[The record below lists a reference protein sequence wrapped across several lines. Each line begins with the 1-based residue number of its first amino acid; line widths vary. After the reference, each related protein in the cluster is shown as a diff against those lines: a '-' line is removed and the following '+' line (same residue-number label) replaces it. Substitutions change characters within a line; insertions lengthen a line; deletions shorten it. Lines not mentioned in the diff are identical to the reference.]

1 MLYKELY
8 SSMKNLY
15 KLPDDLPIPVD
26 DGACDHLPGS
36 RIPSVSLKGTTDTIT
51 DLGSIEGTVVI
62 FFYPMNGRPDLPP
75 MIGWND
81 IPGARGCTPQSCS
94 FRDNSSRLEKLGV
107 KVIGI
112 SSQPLLDQ
120 KEANV
125 RLNLPFELLND
136 SQLEL
141 TKAMN
146 LPTFEYD
153 SSTYIKRITII
164 AENGVIKKT
173 FYPVFPPDK
182 NVNDVIEW
190 LEHNITF

>member
-1 MLYKELY
+1 
-8 SSMKNLY
+8 MKNLN

-26 DGACDHLPGS
+26 DGACDHLTGS
-36 RIPSVSLKGTTDTIT
+36 RIPSVSLKGTSDTIT
-51 DLGSIEGTVVI
+51 EPGSIEGTVVI
-62 FFYPMNGRPDLPP
+62 FFYPMNGRPDSPP

-94 FRDNSSRLEKLGV
+94 FRDNYSKLEKLGV
-107 KVIGI
+107 KVFGI
-112 SSQPLLDQ
+112 SSQPLSDQ
-120 KEANV
+120 KEANF

-146 LPTFEYD
+146 LPTFEYE

-164 AENGVIKKT
+164 SENGVIKKT
-173 FYPVFPPDK
+173 FYPVFPPDE
-182 NVNDVIEW
+182 NVSDVIGW
-190 LEHNITF
+190 LEHNNKLQPTKS